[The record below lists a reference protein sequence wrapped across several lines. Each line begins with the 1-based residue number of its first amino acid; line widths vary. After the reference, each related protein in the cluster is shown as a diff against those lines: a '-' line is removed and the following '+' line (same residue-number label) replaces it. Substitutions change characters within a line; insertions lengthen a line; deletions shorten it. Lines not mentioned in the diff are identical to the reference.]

1 MPALR
6 TLLAF
11 LIAPISFGLVLLVIS
26 LFSPSMEIGIW
37 ALGFVAMIAYPLAF
51 VVGIPLF
58 VVLRG
63 RRLTGLATYSVVAS
77 IFSALLV
84 SYFVIWPVASQGEG
98 IEAIF
103 LPARLGQI
111 AIMTF
116 ASFFTVFVFWLIARP
131 DKTVQRQS

>member
-26 LFSPSMEIGIW
+26 LFFPSMEIGIW
-37 ALGFVAMIAYPLAF
+37 ALGFVAMIAYPLAL

-63 RRLTGLATYSVVAS
+63 RRLTGVATYSVVAL
-77 IFSALLV
+77 IFSTLFV
-84 SYFVIWPVASQGEG
+84 SYFVIWPVVSQGER

-111 AIMTF
+111 AIMIF
-116 ASFFTVFVFWLIARP
+116 ASFFTVLVFWLIARP
-131 DKTVQRQS
+131 DKTAQSQS

>member
-26 LFSPSMEIGIW
+26 LLSSSMGIGIW
-37 ALGFVAMIAYPLAF
+37 ALGFVAMIAYPLAL

-58 VVLRG
+58 VVFRG
-63 RRLTGLATYSVVAS
+63 RRLTGVATYSVVAL

-84 SYFVIWPVASQGEG
+84 SYFVIWPVVSQGEG
-98 IEAIF
+98 VEAIF
-103 LPARLGQI
+103 LPARLAQI
-111 AIMTF
+111 AVMIF

-131 DKTVQRQS
+131 DKTA